1 MEDLQ
6 TRFYCFVFY
15 SSENVSDGYQT
26 MTANDPLFLPFEM
39 FHLVNSNQEIYPVGN
54 NN

>member
-26 MTANDPLFLPFEM
+26 MTANDPLFLAFEM
-39 FHLVNSNQEIYPVGN
+39 FLSEQQSGN
-54 NN
+54 LPSRK